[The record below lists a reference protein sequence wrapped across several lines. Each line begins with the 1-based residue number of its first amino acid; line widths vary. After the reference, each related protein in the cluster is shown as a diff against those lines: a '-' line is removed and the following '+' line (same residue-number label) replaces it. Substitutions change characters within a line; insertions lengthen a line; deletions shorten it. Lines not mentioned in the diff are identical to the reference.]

1 MLGRRLLSHHPW
13 SSPYDGLEEVRR
25 EMSRMLD
32 AWNGRSSFVPA
43 GVFPPLDVTETED
56 AIVVRAE
63 VPGIKANDLDVR
75 VENQTLTLSGE
86 RKAPGEVDRAS
97 MHRREREWG
106 QFRRSLTLPVR
117 VDAARV
123 EARCTNGI
131 LTIELPKAAEARAK
145 QITVQAG
152 S

>member
-1 MLGRRLLSHHPW
+1 MLVRRLPSFHPW
-13 SSPYDGLEEVRR
+13 SSSFDGLEDVRR

-32 AWNGRSSFVPA
+32 AWNERSSSGPA
-43 GVFPPLDVTETED
+43 GVFPPIDVTETEN
-56 AIVVRAE
+56 AIIVRAE
-63 VPGIKANDLDVR
+63 VPGIKASDLAVR

-86 RKAPGEVDRAS
+86 RKAPAEFEKAS

-106 QFRRSLTLPVR
+106 QFRRSFNLPFR
-117 VDAARV
+117 VDSAHV
-123 EARCTNGI
+123 DARCTHGI